1 MASQQ
6 RVKGGKAAAAKAQAR
21 AARQAAEQAASA
33 PEPDRGGGL
42 RGWLTARDSDDL
54 PPARPWLVWLTW
66 ALTLAGLGV
75 SIYLTIVELRP
86 ASLFCPDTGIINCGN
101 VLHSSEG
108 KIFGIAVAY
117 YGLAFFAA
125 MVVLNSPWAWRRRE
139 TAVRRLRLVSFIIG
153 MLLVLYLV
161 YAELIEIGNIC
172 LYCTSVHVITFLLF
186 VLIVFDATFRTAPPS
201 VAPAAPA
208 RPRR

>member
-1 MASQQ
+1 MASQN
-6 RVKGGKAAAAKAQAR
+6 VKGGKAAAAKAQAR
-21 AARQAAEQAASA
+21 AARLAAEQAAVA
-33 PEPDRGGGL
+33 PPPERRGGL
-42 RGWLTARDSDDL
+42 RAWLTARDPDDL
-54 PPARPWLVWLTW
+54 PAAKPWLVWLTW
-66 ALTLAGLGV
+66 ALTIAGLGV

-86 ASLFCPDTGIINCGN
+86 QSLVCPDTGLVNCAN
-101 VLHSSEG
+101 VLHSAEG

-117 YGLAFFAA
+117 FGLAFYAA
-125 MVVLNSPWAWRRRE
+125 MVVLNSPWAWKRRE

-153 MLLVLYLV
+153 IVFVLYLV

-186 VLIVFDATFRTAPPS
+186 VLIVFDATFRSAPPS